1 MILCAELQ
9 IFFLPHTG
17 AKQEF
22 LKNGVVWSAV
32 YRRQDVT
39 LDYWKLPIS
48 PISFPD
54 PLEESL
60 LFAPEDDQNKDYESN
75 DGVDGDHDGHPVGFL
90 FLLQQEKLVVAS
102 NFVLSKAAV
111 GTQV

>member
-9 IFFLPHTG
+9 ILFLSHAG

-22 LKNGVVWSAV
+22 LKDGVVWSAV

-48 PISFPD
+48 PTSFPD
-54 PLEESL
+54 PLQEL
-60 LFAPEDDQNKDYESN
+60 LLSSPEDDQNKINEELQRAEFSKEEHRDFSFEIRGRGS
-75 DGVDGDHDGHPVGFL
+75 DRPHAKGPDSRMRVG
-90 FLLQQEKLVVAS
+90 
-102 NFVLSKAAV
+102 
-111 GTQV
+111 